1 MKTKKPRRSFVFE
14 NASDL
19 NIAADLTLFTM
30 PNLAVTG
37 IIDDNKEVQI
47 DKVRMFI
54 ENLGRSNKRK
64 DRARNDLYDN
74 PMFRLLHDIYEENKK
89 KWDIVRI
96 SPGCEPIASTR
107 IRRTKSTARVTIA
120 STLSLLSNLK
130 RKVFFWN
137 APPEPDYYVLTSR
150 MYSPSSTKRSFFN
163 RIFRKK
169 ITNPFYYDD

>member
-1 MKTKKPRRSFVFE
+1 MFE

-107 IRRTKSTARVTIA
+107 IRTKTTARATIA
-120 STLSLLSNLK
+120 STRSLLSNLK